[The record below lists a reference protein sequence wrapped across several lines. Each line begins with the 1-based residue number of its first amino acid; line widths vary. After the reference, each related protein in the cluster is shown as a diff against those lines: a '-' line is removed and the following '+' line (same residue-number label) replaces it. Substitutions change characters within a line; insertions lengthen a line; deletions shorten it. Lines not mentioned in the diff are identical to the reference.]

1 MSSPIVHRQPWLD
14 WFKGLETDVGL
25 RQRVTLRPDTL
36 TGLAKDSP
44 VAACERLRQAWLG
57 TYIPSGDH
65 LAILRQLVDR
75 VRLCSASRL
84 PNVRDYEEA
93 IYSRS
98 PIVASEQ
105 EVWGLTGLA
114 GVGKSSIVKALQRAL
129 QPVEATCI
137 SPLVQA
143 RIRPVQY
150 IAMHAERSA
159 GPVLRA
165 LANPAFVVG
174 RKNIPAAD
182 MTQHLRQWLYTQ
194 GTQLLLIDEL
204 QALTRGERSSTLI
217 ANLISELNSLGTAV
231 VYVFNHSLG
240 HKLMQRPQEDKD
252 RLLAKCLSLKPCPA
266 DAPSWQHVVEAY
278 VGVADGWI
286 DITAARDAAELHA
299 LTAGLY
305 RVLGFLLLGAC
316 RTAWQ
321 SRVGRP
327 VTMTDVRA
335 AYQSGLF
342 ASQRADVE
350 DIRSLSFSGR
360 LSEQRKDLR
369 SPFPEP
375 FKPKREPHDRAPAH
389 TGVPPPSAA
398 VHLMETALNQDER
411 KVLKLLRAQ
420 DAPTVVDKKSATVT
434 KLPRRAPLSVEALR
448 AGAKLLDGRTT
459 KRSHPP
465 AASEEE
471 R

>member
-1 MSSPIVHRQPWLD
+1 MSSPIVRNQPWLG
-14 WFKGLETDVGL
+14 WFKGLDSDEGL

-44 VAACERLRQAWLG
+44 VAACERLRQAWLR
-57 TYIPSGDH
+57 TYIPSDDH
-65 LAILRQLVDR
+65 LVILRQLVER
-75 VRLCSASRL
+75 VRLCAASRL
-84 PNVRDYEEA
+84 PSVRDYEEA
-93 IYSRS
+93 IYSRA
-98 PIVASEQ
+98 PIMAGEQ
-105 EVWGLTGLA
+105 EIWGLTGLA
-114 GVGKSSIVKALQRAL
+114 GVGKSSIVKALQRAVR
-129 QPVEATCI
+129 PDDTMCI

-143 RIRPVQY
+143 RIQPVQY

-165 LANPAFVVG
+165 LANPVFVVG

-182 MTQHLRQWLYTQ
+182 MNQHLRQWLYMQ

-204 QALTRGERSSTLI
+204 QALTRGDRSSTLI
-217 ANLISELNSLGTAV
+217 ANLISDLNALGVAV

-252 RLLAKCLSLKPCPA
+252 RLLAKCVSLKPCPA
-266 DAPSWQHVVEAY
+266 DAPRWQHVVEAY

-286 DITAARDAAELHA
+286 DIAAARDAAELHA

-305 RVLGFLLLGAC
+305 RGLGFLLLGAC

-321 SRVGRP
+321 SRVDRP

-350 DIRSLSFSGR
+350 AIRSLSFSGR

-375 FKPKREPHDRAPAH
+375 LQPKRERHDRASAQ
-389 TGVPPPSAA
+389 TGFPPPPAA

-420 DAPTVVDKKSATVT
+420 DESVSVTKKSATVT
-434 KLPRRAPLSVEALR
+434 KLSRRAPLSAEALL
-448 AGAKLLDGRTT
+448 AGAKLLDGRIA
-459 KRSHPP
+459 KRPRPP
-465 AASEEE
+465 VASEEE
-471 R
+471 P